1 MKANRTLP
9 CADDIQDS
17 RDLDTLLQ
25 GLKGV
30 PEWDEDLFN
39 TLDYL
44 YRHRL
49 LRLLCGQAGSD
60 HLRVYR
66 DHLSALLEIL
76 GSRDPKVSS
85 RLIGRWPAYVDLV
98 DSQLAVNRNRPFETL
113 LRRTHVREILERVLD
128 GRVRTQRD
136 IQTQLQLKEANASRI
151 LKLMEQAQLIRRQ
164 KIGRENRIEVGA
176 RAEMA
181 RVERRKVPRGLDYLV
196 TRG

>member
-1 MKANRTLP
+1 MKAELSLP

-30 PEWDEDLFN
+30 PEWDENLFN

-49 LRLLCGQAGSD
+49 LRLLCGQASGA
-60 HLRVYR
+60 HLRAYR
-66 DHLSALLEIL
+66 DHLSAVLDIL
-76 GSRDPKVSS
+76 GSEVAKMNPTV
-85 RLIGRWPAYVDLV
+85 IGRWAAYVDLV
-98 DSQLAVNRNRPFETL
+98 DSQLAVNRRRPSETL
-113 LRRTHVREILERVLD
+113 LGRTHVREILERVLD

-151 LKLMEQAQLIRRQ
+151 LKLMEQAQLIRRR

-176 RAEMA
+176 MAESA
-181 RVERRKVPRGLDYLV
+181 RVERRTVPRGLDYLV
-196 TRG
+196 ARG